1 MPFTGEDR
9 HLIKV
14 LREEKQYTAR
24 RFLSEFP
31 NKNWSR
37 HGLDHLLA
45 KIDRFGTIKRQP
57 GTSLTNRTVRTND
70 NIDEVADL
78 VQSQEDRPQT
88 HCSIGQIARETSISQ
103 SSVHRIIRVKTDLKL
118 KCLKKEHA
126 QQLTESVRFN
136 RLQRSCEL
144 LKRYPV
150 IWLISSGFQTKSCS
164 QLLHHPI
171 HTMTMYTFSLR

>member
-1 MPFTGEDR
+1 MPFTVEDR

-14 LREEKQYTAR
+14 LREEKQYRYSAR

-45 KIDRFGTIKRQP
+45 KIDRFGTIRRRP
-57 GTSLTNRTVRTND
+57 GTGLTNRTVRTND
-70 NIDEVADL
+70 NIDQVADYL

-88 HCSIGQIARETSISQ
+88 HRSIRQIARETSISR
-103 SSVHRIIRVKTDLKL
+103 SSVHRIIKTGLKL
-118 KCLKKEHA
+118 KCLKKVRA
-126 QQLTESVRFN
+126 QELTESNRFN
-136 RLQRSCEL
+136 RLQRSREL

-150 IWLISSGFQTKSCS
+150 HLVDFIWFSDEK
-164 QLLHHPI
+164 LLTIVVHNCC
-171 HTMTMYTFSLR
+171 TFHSTE

>member
-1 MPFTGEDR
+1 MPFTEEDR

-14 LREEKQYTAR
+14 LREEKQYSAR
-24 RFLSEFP
+24 QFLSEFP

-45 KIDRFGTIKRQP
+45 KIDGFGTIKRRP
-57 GTSLTNRTVRTND
+57 VTSITNRTVRTND

-88 HCSIGQIARETSISQ
+88 HHSIRQIARETSVSC
-103 SSVHRIIRVKTDLKL
+103 SSVHRIIKTDLKL